1 MKKMHIKL
9 AFFSVFSAL
18 SSLGKSAVLLGKVP
32 VFWYNGNIRNRRK
45 KQWQTVLKISSS
57 MS

>member
-9 AFFSVFSAL
+9 AFFAVFSAL

-45 KQWQTVLKISSS
+45 SSGRQF
-57 MS
+57 